1 LYREIN
7 HTCREF
13 TENEKCKMKKS
24 IRLIGL
30 ALLAFGTQLNAQ
42 SSDTDPREVF
52 GFGVKA
58 GVNYSNVWD
67 EEGQDFRA
75 DSKVGF
81 AGGVFASIPLGKL
94 FGVQPELM
102 LSQKG
107 FQGSGTII
115 GTPYSFSRTT
125 TFLDIPLLLQVKPAK
140 FVTIVVGPQYSFLL
154 KQKDV
159 YTFGANSV
167 EQEEEFEN
175 ENIRKNILGF
185 TAGADFHIYKFLI
198 STRVGW
204 DFQNNRGD
212 GTSYTPRYKNQWLQL
227 TVGYKF

>member
-1 LYREIN
+1 MYNLKIY
-7 HTCREF
+7 
-13 TENEKCKMKKS
+13 KMKNS
-24 IRLIGL
+24 IRLIAISL
-30 ALLAFGTQLNAQ
+30 FVFGIHVSGQELV
-42 SSDTDPREVF
+42 TDSREVF
-52 GFGVKA
+52 GFGLKA

-75 DSKVGF
+75 DPKVGF
-81 AGGVFASIPLGKL
+81 AGGVFASIPLGK
-94 FGVQPELM
+94 FIGVQPELM

-140 FVTIVVGPQYSFLL
+140 FVTIVLGPQYSFLL
-154 KQKDV
+154 RQKDV
-159 YTFGANSV
+159 YTFGSNSV

-175 ENIRKNILGF
+175 ENIRKNILGL
-185 TAGADFHIYKFLI
+185 TGGADFHVYKFVI
-198 STRVGW
+198 SGRVGW
-204 DFQNNRGD
+204 DFQSNRGD
-212 GTSYTPRYKNQWLQL
+212 GTSFTPRYKNQWLQL